1 VSIGRDRR
9 LRDGRSIY
17 VLTMLALAVGLGWS
31 ASAATASSQRGH
43 TFGRSFGG
51 EGEDAGE
58 FRFEGAFK
66 HEEPAGIAVNEAT
79 GDVYVVDRGNHRVQE
94 LGPEGEFIAAWG
106 WGVSDGKDEFE
117 VCTSACRAGIAGAGK
132 GQLQEAG
139 PIAVDNSQAG
149 EGTVYVGAD
158 AAAKHPD
165 VQRFSTDGEDLL
177 GRLPD
182 LEEGRLDGLGV
193 DRQGRVWV
201 YRGEE
206 EEDGA
211 IEQFSDSKAGE
222 QLEPTLLSPVACPKP
237 GFAVD
242 GGGEEFYV
250 AHELLTAEEECPA
263 VVERERAEEKEPVEG
278 QYARPVVTAKL
289 NGAEVLSDGGI
300 ALSELARQPTTGIAV
315 DQASGAG
322 TPLGEDARGDVYVD
336 DGSSVSVFDATGSL
350 IESFGAGSLEDGMGV
365 AVDSKTGN
373 VYVIDGAEDKVELF
387 VPEGTG
393 RPVVEDLS
401 AQDLTPSEV
410 ELSASISAQ
419 GEDTHYYFQYGTS
432 DCVSDPSSCTDVPA
446 IPGVDLGAGFG
457 AVDASEKLEGLRP
470 STTYHY
476 RLVASNSLGEA
487 EQATSHGTFNTL
499 PSAQAVL
506 ADGRAWEL
514 VSPPEKDG
522 AGVEPLAKEGGL
534 VQAAGD
540 GGAITYVT
548 TGPVIGEPA
557 GNRAPEPTQ
566 VLSLRTSEGWRSDE
580 LGVPREKG
588 EGLETGEPADYRFFS
603 EDLALNLLQPPLGKV
618 EPREDPPLAPGAS
631 EKTLYAGADPSIAP
645 SAPEQ
650 GLYDEARANS
660 GFLAPGYLPLVTPL
674 DITAEAK
681 PGEKMKF
688 GGDLNFVDATPD
700 MDDVLFESEVPLL
713 SGETQGLYEW
723 QAGGSLQLVSV
734 LPDGSP
740 AIAPSLGQEDTD
752 VRGALSSDGSR
763 IVFGVEGEEGEPG
776 GLYMRDTRTHETI
789 ELNAAQ
795 GVVEPTGEESEVAF
809 QAATSDGSKV
819 FFTDTAPLTPE
830 STQRQETKADLYEC
844 EITEAHGKLGCALKD
859 LTPLPAG
866 GSADVLNMIP
876 GVSEDGSSVYFV
888 ANGILAPGAVQG
900 HCVHEVQEVAI
911 AGATCDLYLWR
922 NGTISLVAVLSNEDS
937 GDWGSLHGS
946 GRVAGITANRPDLTD
961 VTSRVSPNGQYLAFM
976 SQMPLVGYE
985 TLDADHASEGIHD
998 EEVYLYDASSQ
1009 LLVCASCNP
1018 TGPPVGVF
1026 DTSDS
1031 GEGNGLLVDRRGDW
1045 RGEYLAGSVPGWTPL
1060 GLDQAIHQPQ
1070 YLSDSGR
1077 LFFDSPDQLV
1087 PQAANGKED
1096 VYEYEPEGAGSCEQ
1110 ASGCVSLI
1118 SSGSATQESAFL
1130 EAGEDGDSA
1139 FFITAQP
1146 LVPADHDT
1154 NYDLYDAR
1162 VCTTSS
1168 PCLSSEASS
1177 SVTCE
1182 GSGSCQPGSFPAP
1195 TPGSPPTATVDAAEQ
1210 QTLAYTKTAPKDSSK
1225 PRPVT
1230 RAQLLAKALKRC
1242 RIKKNRRARLECE
1255 RQAHRRYAPKPKR
1268 RARTRKGRK

>member
-1 VSIGRDRR
+1 MMTV
-9 LRDGRSIY
+9 
-17 VLTMLALAVGLGWS
+17 AVGLSWS
-31 ASAATASSQRGH
+31 ASAATAFSQRGH
-43 TFGRSFGG
+43 SFGRSFGG
-51 EGEDAGE
+51 QGEGAGQ

-66 HEEPAGIAVNEAT
+66 HEEGAGIAVNEAT

-94 LGPEGEFIAAWG
+94 LGPEGQFIAAWG

-139 PIAVDNSQAG
+139 PIAVDNSQVG

-165 VQRFSTDGEDLL
+165 VQRFSANGEDLL
-177 GRLPD
+177 GKLPD
-182 LEEGRLDGLGV
+182 VEEGRLDGLAV
-193 DRQGRVWV
+193 DQQGKVWV

-206 EEDGA
+206 EEDGV
-211 IEQFSDSKAGE
+211 IEEFSDTKAGGE
-222 QLEPTLLSPVACPKP
+222 LEPTLLSPVACPKP

-242 GGGEEFYV
+242 GGGEELYV

-263 VVERERAEEKEPVEG
+263 VVEREKAEEKEPVEG

-289 NGAEVLSDGGI
+289 NGAEVLSNGGI

-315 DQASGAG
+315 DQASGAA
-322 TPLGEDARGDVYVD
+322 TPLGEDARGDAYVD
-336 DGSSVSVFDATGSL
+336 DGSAVSVFDATGSL
-350 IESFGAGSLEDGMGV
+350 VQSFGTGALEDGMGV

-373 VYVIDGAEDKVELF
+373 VYVLDAGEDKIDLF

-401 AQDLTPSEV
+401 AQDLTSGEV

-419 GEDTHYYFQYGTS
+419 GEDTRYYFQYGTS

-446 IPGVDLGAGFG
+446 SPGADIGAGFG
-457 AVDASEKLEGLRP
+457 AVGVSEKLEGLRP
-470 STTYHY
+470 GSTYYY
-476 RLVASNSLGEA
+476 RLVAANALGEA
-487 EQATSHGTFNTL
+487 QQAASLQSFNTL
-499 PSAQAVL
+499 PSAEAVL
-506 ADGRAWEL
+506 ADARAWEL

-522 AGVEPLAKEGGL
+522 AGIEPLAKEGGL
-534 VQAAGD
+534 IQASGD
-540 GGAITYVT
+540 GNAITYVA
-548 TGPVIGEPA
+548 TGPVVGEPA

-566 VLSLRTSEGWRSDE
+566 VVSVRTGEGWRSDE
-580 LGVPREKG
+580 LGVPRTKG

-603 EDLALNLLQPPLGKV
+603 EDLAVNLLQPPLGKV
-618 EPREDPPLAPGAS
+618 EPQEDPPLAPGAS

-645 SAPEQ
+645 SAAEQ
-650 GLYDEARANS
+650 GLYDQARANS

-674 DITAEAK
+674 DVTAEAK

-688 GGDLNFVDATPD
+688 GGDLNFLDATPN
-700 MDDVLFESEVPLL
+700 MDDVLFESEVALL
-713 SGETQGLYEW
+713 SGSAAGLYEW

-734 LPDGSP
+734 LPDGAP
-740 AIAPSLGQEDTD
+740 APAPALGQENTN
-752 VRGALSSDGSR
+752 VRGALSADGTR
-763 IVFGVEGEEGEPG
+763 IVFSVEGEDGQPA
-776 GLYMRDTRTHETI
+776 GLYMRDTHTHETI
-789 ELNAAQ
+789 ELNAAR

-844 EITEAHGKLGCALKD
+844 EITEEGGKLGCSLKD

-876 GVSEDGSSVYFV
+876 GVSEDGASVYFV
-888 ANGILAPGAVQG
+888 ANGMLASGAVQG
-900 HCVHEVQEVAI
+900 HCVHEVQEVAV
-911 AGATCDLYLWR
+911 AGAACNLYVWHD
-922 NGTISLVAVLSNEDS
+922 GTISLVAVLSNEDS

-946 GRVAGITANRPDLTD
+946 GRVGGITANRPDLAD

-985 TLDADHASEGIHD
+985 TLDANHASEGIHD
-998 EEVYLYDASSQ
+998 EEVYLYDASSH
-1009 LLVCASCNP
+1009 LLVCASCNSAD
-1018 TGPPVGVF
+1018 PPVGVH
-1026 DTSDS
+1026 DTPDS
-1031 GEGNGLLVDRRGDW
+1031 GEGNGLLVDRRRDW
-1045 RGEYLAGSVPGWTPL
+1045 LGEYLAGSIPGWTPL
-1060 GLDQAIHQPQ
+1060 GVGGAIHQPR

-1087 PQAANGKED
+1087 PQAGNGKED
-1096 VYEYEPEGAGSCEQ
+1096 VYEYEPEGVGSCPQ
-1110 ASGCVSLI
+1110 AGGCVSLI
-1118 SSGSATQESAFL
+1118 SSGSAAQESAFV
-1130 EAGEDGDSA
+1130 EASEDGEDA

-1146 LVPADHDT
+1146 LVAADHDT

-1168 PCLSSEASS
+1168 PCVSSEGASS
-1177 SVTCE
+1177 GTCE
-1182 GSGSCQPGSFPAP
+1182 GSRSCQPGSFPMPA
-1195 TPGSPPTATVDAAEQ
+1195 TGTPPTATTNGAEQ
-1210 QTLAYTKTAPKDSSK
+1210 QTLALANTNASHKSEPK
-1225 PRPVT
+1225 PAT
-1230 RAQLLAKALKRC
+1230 RAQLLTKALKRC
-1242 RIKKNRRARLECE
+1242 RTKKHRHARIACE
-1255 RQAHRRYAPKPKR
+1255 KQARKRYAPKPQHRGPTK
-1268 RARTRKGRK
+1268 KEHK